1 MFIVLDTSVLIASL
15 LSQKA
20 SAQTEIVS
28 LLKRDKNIVIFASKQ
43 TLFELKQTIAQ
54 PAIKFHS
61 RYNAGIFGKFVA
73 WYQYRVQMMTVP
85 NFYQPISRDVS
96 DNVFLTLATHAHAH
110 FLLSLDNDLL
120 SLKNVETTHI
130 VTPAEFIKLYSC
142 SN

>member
-15 LSQKA
+15 LAQKA

-28 LLKRDKNIVIFASKQ
+28 LLKKDKNIAVFASKQ
-43 TLFELKQTIAQ
+43 TLSELKQTIAQ

-85 NFYQPISRDVS
+85 NFPQPISRDIS
-96 DNVFLTLATHAHAH
+96 DTVFLTLASYAQAH

-120 SLKNVETTHI
+120 TLKKVKTTHI
-130 VTPAEFIKLYSC
+130 VTPAEFLKLYSG
-142 SN
+142 SI